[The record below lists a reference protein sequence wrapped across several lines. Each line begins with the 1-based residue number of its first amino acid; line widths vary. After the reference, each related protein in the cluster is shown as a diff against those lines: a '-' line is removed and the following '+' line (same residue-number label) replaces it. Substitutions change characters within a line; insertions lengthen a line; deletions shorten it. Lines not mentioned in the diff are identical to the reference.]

1 MVAMAEP
8 FPVELV
14 AHEGIE
20 TLATIWL
27 HLDAIP

>member
-8 FPVELV
+8 FPEELV
-14 AHEGIE
+14 AHKGIE
-20 TLATIWL
+20 TFATTWL